1 MRPRRGRV
9 SYELPTSGAS
19 LLDPAAAPRSDA
31 PGSSI
36 DEEAS
41 IDPPPAVDA
50 QTLSAY
56 LYQHAETARQRSAA
70 LEAKLRAEE
79 AAEVRGHRYNFP
91 PTLAHRPL
99 SFSHHCA
106 FAAVQFVARAETEAL
121 QAELK
126 QYNGWINE
134 EIEGGYAFRLS
145 KNLHDERERRAGLE
159 REVAVLRRHLVDMS
173 SELKEMVRMA
183 ASETAEQQ
191 QVRVADE
198 ALSSLEKLRMI
209 SEAAKGSVVVPRR
222 RARDSR
228 EVARSAS

>member
-79 AAEVRGHRYNFP
+79 AAEVRGHR
-91 PTLAHRPL
+91 
-99 SFSHHCA
+99 
-106 FAAVQFVARAETEAL
+106 
-121 QAELK
+121 
-126 QYNGWINE
+126 
-134 EIEGGYAFRLS
+134 
-145 KNLHDERERRAGLE
+145 
-159 REVAVLRRHLVDMS
+159 
-173 SELKEMVRMA
+173 
-183 ASETAEQQ
+183 
-191 QVRVADE
+191 
-198 ALSSLEKLRMI
+198 
-209 SEAAKGSVVVPRR
+209 
-222 RARDSR
+222 
-228 EVARSAS
+228 